1 MRRLPGPADNRPSE
15 GENSGRPLRFVSGLA
30 ENTNSIFCDGSS
42 EPEAANGCP
51 VLLGSRNLRPR
62 GKAAQRQFPIR
73 PIARSPERAQTTC
86 AFSLTDDLHGCQL
99 DGTWELVAG
108 QQLPK
113 GAREIKIISG
123 GHFIFAAY
131 DTGKGK
137 LLGTGGGTYVLN
149 GSSYTEHV
157 DFGDRISPGV
167 VGRDQ
172 QFAVKIDGDT
182 FVQAGTLSNG
192 KNLSET
198 WKRVR

>member
-1 MRRLPGPADNRPSE
+1 MKK
-15 GENSGRPLRFVSGLA
+15 VSLVLA
-30 ENTNSIFCDGSS
+30 IALGAVCFAPPQTNGGQAKKS
-42 EPEAANGCP
+42 
-51 VLLGSRNLRPR
+51 
-62 GKAAQRQFPIR
+62 
-73 PIARSPERAQTTC
+73 
-86 AFSLTDDLHGCQL
+86 QL

-131 DTGKGK
+131 DTGKGE

-149 GSSYTEHV
+149 GSAYTEHV
-157 DFGDRISPGV
+157 DFGDRISAGV

-182 FVQAGTLSNG
+182 WVQAGTLSNG
-192 KNLSET
+192 KSLSET
-198 WKRVR
+198 WKRVK